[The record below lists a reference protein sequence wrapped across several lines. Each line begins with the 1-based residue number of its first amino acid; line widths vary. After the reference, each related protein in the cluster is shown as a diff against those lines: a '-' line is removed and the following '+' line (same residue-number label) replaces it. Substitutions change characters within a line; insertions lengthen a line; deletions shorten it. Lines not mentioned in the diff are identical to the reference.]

1 MQGHIYL
8 KSWKLTLNEF
18 LGASVVDIDPR
29 ADTHLLS
36 LLKSALAVANN
47 ANFRELFC
55 FMTRF
60 ELTVIPKCC

>member
-18 LGASVVDIDPR
+18 LGAAMVDRDPR
-29 ADTHLLS
+29 AHTHLLS
-36 LLKSALAVANN
+36 LLKSVSVVASN
-47 ANFRELFC
+47 ANFRQLFC

-60 ELTVIPKCC
+60 ESTTIPKCS